1 MAARKTALAQVS
13 ASDGKDIGLA
23 AELGRKAIH
32 LFGLVVPLG
41 MLFVPPQTAR
51 WLLMGAFSIS
61 VCIDLLRRG
70 DSSLAHI
77 LRRLL
82 SPVLRPHELSRF
94 SGGTYIL
101 AAGALCQLLFAL
113 PVAVAA
119 LIAIVLGDTAAVFV
133 GRYLGRMRMVGS
145 KTLEGSLGFFA
156 AAFLGILWMDQLP
169 MYIKV
174 IGSASAAVT
183 EALPLPLDDNL
194 TVPLVAGAVMTLL
207 LS

>member
-1 MAARKTALAQVS
+1 VS
-13 ASDGKDIGLA
+13 VPDGKDIGLA

-41 MLFVPPQTAR
+41 MMVVPPGVTR
-51 WLLMGAFSIS
+51 WLLVAFFLIS
-61 VCIDLLRRG
+61 VAIDLLRRG
-70 DSSLAHI
+70 DSSLAI
-77 LRRLL
+77 AIRRLL
-82 SPVLRPHELSRF
+82 GPVLRPHELSRF

-101 AAGALCQLLFAL
+101 AAGALCSLLFTL

-119 LIAIVLGDTAAVFV
+119 LIAIILGDTAAVFV
-133 GRYLGRMRMVGS
+133 GRYLGRIRIGGS

-156 AAFLGILWMDQLP
+156 AALLGILWMSQLP
-169 MYIKV
+169 IHVKV
-174 IGSASAAVT
+174 IGSAAAAFT

-194 TVPLVAGAVMTLL
+194 TVPLVAGTVMTLL

>member
-1 MAARKTALAQVS
+1 VNPP
-13 ASDGKDIGLA
+13 DGKDIGLA
-23 AELGRKAIH
+23 AEIGRKAIH

-41 MLFVPPQTAR
+41 MLVVPTSITR
-51 WLLMGAFSIS
+51 WGLLAAFLASAT
-61 VCIDLLRRG
+61 IDLLRRG
-70 DSSLAHI
+70 DSALAVGI
-77 LRRLL
+77 RRLL
-82 SPVLRPHELSRF
+82 GPLLRPHELSRF

-101 AAGALCQLLFAL
+101 AAGALCHLLFTL

-119 LIAIVLGDTAAVFV
+119 LISIVLGDTAAVFV
-133 GRYLGRMRMVGS
+133 GRYLGRVRIGGS

-156 AAFLGILWMDQLP
+156 AAFLGIIWMDQLP
-169 MYIKV
+169 MSVKV
-174 IGSASAAVT
+174 IGAAAAAAA

>member
-1 MAARKTALAQVS
+1 VNAP
-13 ASDGKDIGLA
+13 DGKDIGLA
-23 AELGRKAIH
+23 AEIGRKSIH

-41 MLFVPPQTAR
+41 MLVVPSSVTRWALLTAF
-51 WLLMGAFSIS
+51 LAS
-61 VCIDLLRRG
+61 VTIDLLRRG
-70 DSSLAHI
+70 DSTLAVGI
-77 LRRLL
+77 RRLL
-82 SPVLRPHELSRF
+82 GPLLRPHELSRF

-101 AAGALCQLLFAL
+101 AAGALCHLLFAL

-119 LIAIVLGDTAAVFV
+119 LISIVLGDTAAVFV
-133 GRYLGRMRMVGS
+133 GRYLGRVKIGGS

-156 AAFLGILWMDQLP
+156 AAFLGILWMGQLP
-169 MYIKV
+169 MSVKL
-174 IGSASAAVT
+174 IGSATAAVA